1 MRTLLLLVLLPSL
14 HRLHAQEPHPSASMA
29 RIWAQRPL
37 VFEEPADSAE
47 FLRFL
52 SSFSFQDTTEEP
64 NTLAHR
70 YRQVWRISE
79 HGGIAYVMRGDG
91 RMTTLDAERPT
102 VEGFDTLLPLRTRD
116 GQACVMR
123 QWEYP
128 CAMICRTMEYY
139 LEE

>member
-1 MRTLLLLVLLPSL
+1 MRIIALIVLLLAL
-14 HRLHAQEPHPSASMA
+14 RELHAQEPHTDASTA
-29 RIWAQRPL
+29 WPGAQRPL
-37 VFEEPADSAE
+37 VFDQPADSAD
-47 FLRFL
+47 FMRFVSSL
-52 SSFSFQDTTEEP
+52 SLQGTTEEP
-64 NTLAHR
+64 NILAHR

-91 RMTTLDAERPT
+91 QLTTLDAERPT

-128 CAMICRTMEYY
+128 CAMICRTTEYY
-139 LEE
+139 IEE